1 LASAPPPGGTI
12 SSIGF
17 LSDDLRAKD
26 ERILALAYNAKWAY
40 GSNAGEVMLKSVE
53 GIFRDGKV
61 ELLEAPP
68 QTREG
73 RVLVTFLSESTS
85 IDLGE
90 RGIAPAQA
98 ADLRSRLARFSE
110 DWDRPEMDVYD
121 EL

>member
-1 LASAPPPGGTI
+1 
-12 SSIGF
+12 
-17 LSDDLRAKD
+17 
-26 ERILALAYNAKWAY
+26 
-40 GSNAGEVMLKSVE
+40 MLKSVE

-98 ADLRSRLARFSE
+98 ADLRSRLARFAE
-110 DWDRPEMDVYD
+110 DWDRPEMNVYD